1 MARGVDP
8 ACYTLAEHFLAD
20 DLPAWWSEAQRQD
33 YTTELAENIQE
44 AVEDWFLAKEGGV
57 A

>member
-1 MARGVDP
+1 MPRGVDP

-20 DLPAWWSEAQRQD
+20 NLPAWWSEAQRAD
-33 YTTELAENIQE
+33 YTTSLAEDIQG
-44 AVEDWFLAKEGGV
+44 AVEDWFLAKENGV